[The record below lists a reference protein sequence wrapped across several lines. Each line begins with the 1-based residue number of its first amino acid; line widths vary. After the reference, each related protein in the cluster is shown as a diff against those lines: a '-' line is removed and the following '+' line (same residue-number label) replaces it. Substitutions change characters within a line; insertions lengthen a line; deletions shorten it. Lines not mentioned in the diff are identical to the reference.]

1 MSFYTYLKTEHNYTD
16 YQIKLVH
23 YVVKSLMSEL
33 TKFIIMGIFFLFFS
47 AFPEYLWCTFVLA
60 FLRRYSGGLHFNS
73 YVSCLLVTVSYLFCC
88 IMLLPFTAPP
98 RLVQLLLLILAIIV
112 TYKVAPVPSCYHGK
126 LTSRQDLWY
135 RTLVLTFMFL
145 YFIALFI
152 IPANPYLS
160 CGFWVIIIHSIQPL
174 IAYTK
179 GVYSCHS

>member
-145 YFIALFI
+145 YFIFKT
-152 IPANPYLS
+152 
-160 CGFWVIIIHSIQPL
+160 W
-174 IAYTK
+174 
-179 GVYSCHS
+179 